1 MMPDIRVIY
10 AKIVAKTHFGDFVMA
25 NMELVQIVK
34 RGRDAV
40 AAWREENPNTPMD
53 LNECYMSH
61 SRIPMVNLRGADMR
75 NGDFMGAMVRRADLS
90 NSYMNDV
97 HFYRA
102 DLREANMSRAIA
114 PGANL
119 RGADLRNANLAGIN
133 LDRATLSEANLSG
146 ADLTNANLDR
156 ANLDRTNFTGANLT
170 GASFNGANLSRT
182 NLSEA
187 VLNEADFY
195 EAVLNDVVTGEA
207 QFSNCIIGYTVF
219 QNCDMDSA
227 LAWTACGTTRP
238 APLGWTRYCG
248 REELCHSPLFWVPGI
263 PVAVVDIQ
271 DLVADA
277 PVTTLEVHIS
287 CANGDI
293 EFARQ
298 LEANLRAQGVRS
310 WVFAEGFRGNPLV
323 DRRATSGEEEIERWV
338 RHYDR
343 LIVVCSAAGLD
354 SETVRNDITSAQEA
368 ENINDRWTMFLV
380 DADGIMGAG
389 RNRAARLLKED
400 HRVFDLSGQ
409 QPGSEEYQ
417 AALAELIENLR
428 DEQPASAA
436 KPPRQAVDPRTL
448 QL

>member
-1 MMPDIRVIY
+1 MLKSTP
-10 AKIVAKTHFGDFVMA
+10 TTPFGDLLMA

-61 SRIPMVNLRGADMR
+61 SRIPMVNLRGADLR

-90 NSYMNDV
+90 NSYMNNV

-102 DLREANMSRAIA
+102 DLREADMSRAIA

-133 LDRATLSEANLSG
+133 LDGATLSEANLSG

-156 ANLDRTNFTGANLT
+156 SNLDRVNFTGANLT

-187 VLNEADFY
+187 TLSAADFY
-195 EAVLNDVVTGEA
+195 EAVLNDVVTEDA
-207 QFSNCIIGYTVF
+207 DFNNCIIGYTVF
-219 QNCDMDSA
+219 QNCAMDAA
-227 LAWTACGTTRP
+227 LGLDSVRHD
-238 APLGWTRYCG
+238 APSTIGLDTLLRSRGALPQSFILG
-248 REELCHSPLFWVPGI
+248 SGI
-263 PVAVVDIQ
+263 PVAVAGIQ
-271 DLVADA
+271 DSVADA

-287 CANGDI
+287 CADGDI

-298 LEANLRAQGVRS
+298 LEDNLRAQGVRT

-323 DRRATSGEEEIERWV
+323 DRRASSGEEEIERWV

-343 LIVVCSAAGLD
+343 IIVVCTAAGLD
-354 SETVRNDITSAQEA
+354 SETVRNDITAAQEA
-368 ENINDRWTMFLV
+368 ENTGDRWTMFLV
-380 DADGIMGAG
+380 DADGVMGAG

-400 HRVFDLSGQ
+400 HRVFDLTGQ
-409 QPGSEEYQ
+409 PAGSDEYQ
-417 AALAELIENLR
+417 AALADLIENLR
-428 DEQPASAA
+428 EEQPASAA

>member
-1 MMPDIRVIY
+1 
-10 AKIVAKTHFGDFVMA
+10 MA

-40 AAWREENPNTPMD
+40 TAWREEHPNTPMD

-61 SRIPMVNLRGADMR
+61 ARIPMVNLRGADLR
-75 NGDFMGAMVRRADLS
+75 NGDFMGAMVRRGDLS

-102 DLREANMSRAIA
+102 DLREVNMSRAIA
-114 PGANL
+114 PGANM

-156 ANLDRTNFTGANLT
+156 ANLDRTNLTGANLT

-187 VLNEADFY
+187 ILNEADFY
-195 EAVLNDVVTGEA
+195 EAALNDVVTA
-207 QFSNCIIGYTVF
+207 DTQFNNCIIGYTVF
-219 QNCDMDSA
+219 QNCAMDNA
-227 LAWTACGTTRP
+227 LGLDSVRHD
-238 APLGWTRYCG
+238 APSTIGLDTLLRSRGVLPRSFMLG
-248 REELCHSPLFWVPGI
+248 SGI
-263 PVAVVDIQ
+263 PVAVADIQ
-271 DLVADA
+271 DSVADA
-277 PVTTLEVHIS
+277 PVTTLEAHIS
-287 CANGDI
+287 CATADV

-298 LEANLRAQGVRS
+298 LESNLRAQGVRS

-343 LIVVCSAAGLD
+343 LIVVCSAASLD
-354 SETVRNDITSAQEA
+354 SETVRNDITAAQEA
-368 ENINDRWTMFLV
+368 ENSSDQWTMFLV
-380 DADGIMGAG
+380 DADGVMGAG

-400 HRVFDLSGQ
+400 HRFFDLTGQ
-409 QPGSEEYQ
+409 AADSDEYQ
-417 AALAELIENLR
+417 AALGELIENLR
-428 DEQPASAA
+428 EDQPASAG

>member
-1 MMPDIRVIY
+1 
-10 AKIVAKTHFGDFVMA
+10 MA

-40 AAWREENPNTPMD
+40 AAWREENPNTVMD

-61 SRIPMVNLRGADMR
+61 SRIPMVNLRGADLR

-90 NSYMNDV
+90 NTFMNSA

-102 DLREANMSRAIA
+102 DLREANMSRSIA
-114 PGANL
+114 SGANM

-133 LDRATLSEANLSG
+133 LDGATLSEANLSG

-156 ANLDRTNFTGANLT
+156 TNLDRANFSGADLT

-187 VLNEADFY
+187 TLNEADFY
-195 EAVLNDVVTGEA
+195 EAVLNDVITGDA
-207 QFSNCIIGYTVF
+207 NFHNCIIGYTVF
-219 QNCDMDSA
+219 QNCAMDAA
-227 LAWTACGTTRP
+227 LGLDSIRHD
-238 APLGWTRYCG
+238 APSTIGLDTLLRSRGALPESFILG
-248 REELCHSPLFWVPGI
+248 SGI
-263 PVAVVDIQ
+263 PVAVVGIQ
-271 DLVADA
+271 DSVSDA

-298 LEANLRAQGVRS
+298 LEDNLRDQGVRT

-323 DRRATSGEEEIERWV
+323 DRRASSGEEEIERWV

-343 LIVVCSAAGLD
+343 LIVVCTAAGLD
-354 SETVRNDITSAQEA
+354 SETVRNDITAAQES
-368 ENINDRWTMFLV
+368 ENTNDRWTMFLV
-380 DADGIMGAG
+380 DADGTMASG
-389 RNRAARLLKED
+389 RSRAARLLKED
-400 HRVFDLSGQ
+400 HRVFDLAGQ
-409 QPGSEEYQ
+409 SAGSEEYQ

-428 DEQPASAA
+428 EEQPASAA

>member
-1 MMPDIRVIY
+1 
-10 AKIVAKTHFGDFVMA
+10 MA

-40 AAWREENPNTPMD
+40 AAWREENPNQQLD
-53 LNECYMSH
+53 LNACYMSH
-61 SRIPMVNLRGADMR
+61 TRIPMVNLRGADMR
-75 NGDFMGAMVRRADLS
+75 DGDFMGAMVRRADLS
-90 NSYMNDV
+90 NSYLNDA

-102 DLREANMSRAIA
+102 DLREVNLSRAIA

-133 LDRATLSEANLSG
+133 LDRGTLSEANLSG

-156 ANLDRTNFTGANLT
+156 ANLDRANLSGANLT

-182 NLSEA
+182 NLSGA
-187 VLNEADFY
+187 TLNEADFY
-195 EAVLNDVVTGEA
+195 EAVLNDAVTGEA
-207 QFSNCIIGYTVF
+207 DFHNCIIGYTVF
-219 QNCDMDSA
+219 QNCAMDAAVGLDSVRHDAPSTIGLDTLLRSRGA
-227 LAWTACGTTRP
+227 LP
-238 APLGWTRYCG
+238 ESFILGSG
-248 REELCHSPLFWVPGI
+248 VPIAVAGI
-263 PVAVVDIQ
+263 Q
-271 DLVADA
+271 ESVADA

-287 CANGDI
+287 CANGDV

-343 LIVVCSAAGLD
+343 LVVVCTAAGLD
-354 SETVRNDITSAQEA
+354 SETVRNDITAAQEA
-368 ENINDRWTMFLV
+368 ERSSDQWTMFLV
-380 DADGIMGAG
+380 DSDGVMGAG
-389 RNRAARLLKED
+389 RNRAARLLKEE
-400 HRVFDLSGQ
+400 HRVFDLTGQ
-409 QPGSEEYQ
+409 AAGSEEYA
-417 AALAELIENLR
+417 AALSELIENLR
-428 DEQPASAA
+428 QEQPASAA

>member
-1 MMPDIRVIY
+1 
-10 AKIVAKTHFGDFVMA
+10 MA

-40 AAWREENPNTPMD
+40 AAWREENPNTVMD

-61 SRIPMVNLRGADMR
+61 SRIPMVNLRGADLR

-90 NSYMNDV
+90 NTFMNSA

-102 DLREANMSRAIA
+102 DLREANMSRSIA
-114 PGANL
+114 SGANL

-133 LDRATLSEANLSG
+133 LDGATLSEANLSG

-156 ANLDRTNFTGANLT
+156 TNLDRANFSGADLT

-187 VLNEADFY
+187 TLNEADFY
-195 EAVLNDVVTGEA
+195 EAVLNDVITGDA
-207 QFSNCIIGYTVF
+207 NFHNCIIGYTVF
-219 QNCDMDSA
+219 QNCAMDAA
-227 LAWTACGTTRP
+227 LGLDSVRHD
-238 APLGWTRYCG
+238 APSTIGLDTLLRSRGALPESFILG
-248 REELCHSPLFWVPGI
+248 SGI
-263 PVAVVDIQ
+263 PVAVVGIQ
-271 DLVADA
+271 DSVSDA

-298 LEANLRAQGVRS
+298 LEDNLRDQGVRT

-323 DRRATSGEEEIERWV
+323 DRRASSGEEEIERWV

-343 LIVVCSAAGLD
+343 LIVVCTAAGLD
-354 SETVRNDITSAQEA
+354 SETVRNDITAAQES
-368 ENINDRWTMFLV
+368 ENTNDRWTMFLV
-380 DADGIMGAG
+380 DADGTMASG
-389 RNRAARLLKED
+389 RSRAARLLKED
-400 HRVFDLSGQ
+400 HRVFDLAGQ
-409 QPGSEEYQ
+409 SAGSEEYQ

-428 DEQPASAA
+428 EEQPASAA

>member
-1 MMPDIRVIY
+1 
-10 AKIVAKTHFGDFVMA
+10 MA

-40 AAWREENPNTPMD
+40 AAWREENPNTLMD

-90 NSYMNDV
+90 NAYMNGA

-102 DLREANMSRAIA
+102 DLREANISRSIA
-114 PGANL
+114 SGANL
-119 RGADLRNANLAGIN
+119 RGADMRNANLAGIN
-133 LDRATLSEANLSG
+133 LDGATLSEANLSG

-156 ANLDRTNFTGANLT
+156 SNLDRVNFTGANLT

-182 NLSEA
+182 NLSQA

-195 EAVLNDVVTGEA
+195 EAILNDVATEEA
-207 QFSNCIIGYTVF
+207 NFENCIIGYTVF
-219 QNCDMDSA
+219 QNCAMDAAQGLDNVRHDAPSTIGLDTLLRSQGA
-227 LAWTACGTTRP
+227 LP
-238 APLGWTRYCG
+238 QSFILG
-248 REELCHSPLFWVPGI
+248 SGI
-263 PVAVVDIQ
+263 PVAVAGIQ
-271 DLVADA
+271 DSVADA

-287 CANGDI
+287 CANVDI
-293 EFARQ
+293 GYARQ
-298 LEANLRAQGVRS
+298 LEANLRNQGVRT

-323 DRRATSGEEEIERWV
+323 DRRASSGEEEIERWV

-343 LIVVCSAAGLD
+343 LIVVCTAAALD
-354 SETVRNDITSAQEA
+354 SETVRNDITAAQEF
-368 ENINDRWTMFLV
+368 ENTNDRWTMFLV
-380 DADGIMGAG
+380 DADGVMGAG
-389 RNRAARLLKED
+389 RARTARLLKED
-400 HRVFDLSGQ
+400 HRVFDLTGQ
-409 QPGSEEYQ
+409 AEGSDEYQ
-417 AALAELIENLR
+417 ETLAGLIENLR
-428 DEQPASAA
+428 EEQPASAA

>member
-1 MMPDIRVIY
+1 
-10 AKIVAKTHFGDFVMA
+10 MA

-219 QNCDMDSA
+219 QNCAMDSA
-227 LAWTACGTTRP
+227 LGLDSVRHD
-238 APLGWTRYCG
+238 APSTIGLDTLLRSRGALPQSFILG
-248 REELCHSPLFWVPGI
+248 SGI

-271 DLVADA
+271 DSVADA

-354 SETVRNDITSAQEA
+354 SETVRNDITSAQES

-409 QPGSEEYQ
+409 QPVSEEYQ

>member
-1 MMPDIRVIY
+1 
-10 AKIVAKTHFGDFVMA
+10 MA

-40 AAWREENPNTPMD
+40 AAWREENPNTVMD

-61 SRIPMVNLRGADMR
+61 SRIPMVNLRGADLR

-90 NSYMNDV
+90 NSFMNSV

-102 DLREANMSRAIA
+102 DLREANMSRSIA
-114 PGANL
+114 SGANL

-133 LDRATLSEANLSG
+133 LDGATLSEANLSG

-156 ANLDRTNFTGANLT
+156 TNLDRANFSGADLT

-187 VLNEADFY
+187 TLNEADFY
-195 EAVLNDVVTGEA
+195 EAVLNDVITGDA
-207 QFSNCIIGYTVF
+207 NFHNCIIGYTVF
-219 QNCDMDSA
+219 QNCAMDAA
-227 LAWTACGTTRP
+227 LGLDNVRHD
-238 APLGWTRYCG
+238 APSTIGLDTLLRSQGALPQSFILG
-248 REELCHSPLFWVPGI
+248 SGI
-263 PVAVVDIQ
+263 PVAVAGIQ
-271 DLVADA
+271 DSVADA

-287 CANGDI
+287 CASEDI
-293 EFARQ
+293 DFARH
-298 LEANLRAQGVRS
+298 LESNLREQGVRT

-323 DRRATSGEEEIERWV
+323 DRRASSGEEEIERWV

-343 LIVVCSAAGLD
+343 LIVVCTAAGLD
-354 SETVRNDITSAQEA
+354 SETVRNDITAAQEA
-368 ENINDRWTMFLV
+368 ENTNDRWTMFLV
-380 DADGIMGAG
+380 DADGTMAAG

-400 HRVFDLSGQ
+400 HRVFDLAGQ
-409 QPGSEEYQ
+409 SAGSDEYQ
-417 AALAELIENLR
+417 AALTDLIENLR
-428 DEQPASAA
+428 EEQPASSA

>member
-1 MMPDIRVIY
+1 
-10 AKIVAKTHFGDFVMA
+10 MA

-40 AAWREENPNTPMD
+40 SAWREENPNTPMD

-75 NGDFMGAMVRRADLS
+75 NGDFMGAMARRADLS

-170 GASFNGANLSRT
+170 GASFNGTNLSRA
-182 NLSEA
+182 NLASA
-187 VLNEADFY
+187 VLNQADFY
-195 EAVLNDVVTGEA
+195 EAILNDVGTDEA
-207 QFSNCIIGYTVF
+207 DFHNCIIGYTVF
-219 QNCDMDSA
+219 QNCAMDAA
-227 LAWTACGTTRP
+227 LGLDSIRHD
-238 APLGWTRYCG
+238 APSTIGLDTLLRSRGALPESFILG
-248 REELCHSPLFWVPGI
+248 SGI
-263 PVAVVDIQ
+263 PVAVAGIQ
-271 DLVADA
+271 DSVADA
-277 PVTTLEVHIS
+277 PVTTLEVHVS
-287 CANGDI
+287 CADADV

-310 WVFAEGFRGNPLV
+310 WVFGESFRGNPLV

-354 SETVRNDITSAQEA
+354 SETVRNDITAAQEA
-368 ENINDRWTMFLV
+368 ENTGDRWTMFLV
-380 DADGIMGAG
+380 DADGVMGAG
-389 RNRAARLLKED
+389 RNRSARLLKED
-400 HRVFDLSGQ
+400 HRVFDLTGQ
-409 QPGSEEYQ
+409 AAGSDEYQ
-417 AALAELIENLR
+417 AALTDLIENLR
-428 DEQPASAA
+428 EEQPASAA

>member
-1 MMPDIRVIY
+1 
-10 AKIVAKTHFGDFVMA
+10 MA

-40 AAWREENPNTPMD
+40 AAWREENPNTVMD

-61 SRIPMVNLRGADMR
+61 SRIPMVNLRGADLR

-90 NSYMNDV
+90 NTFMNSA

-102 DLREANMSRAIA
+102 DLREANMSRSIA
-114 PGANL
+114 SGANM

-133 LDRATLSEANLSG
+133 LDGATLSEANLSG

-156 ANLDRTNFTGANLT
+156 TNLDRANFSGADLT

-187 VLNEADFY
+187 TLNEADFY
-195 EAVLNDVVTGEA
+195 EAVLNDVITGDA
-207 QFSNCIIGYTVF
+207 NFHNCIIGYTVF
-219 QNCDMDSA
+219 QNCAMDSA
-227 LAWTACGTTRP
+227 LGLDSIRHD
-238 APLGWTRYCG
+238 APSTIGLDTLLRSRGALPESFILG
-248 REELCHSPLFWVPGI
+248 SGI
-263 PVAVVDIQ
+263 PVAVVGIQ
-271 DLVADA
+271 DSVSDA

-298 LEANLRAQGVRS
+298 LEDNLRDQGVRT

-323 DRRATSGEEEIERWV
+323 DRRASSGEEEIERWV

-343 LIVVCSAAGLD
+343 LIVVCTAAGLD
-354 SETVRNDITSAQEA
+354 SETVRNDITAAQES
-368 ENINDRWTMFLV
+368 ENTNDRWTMFLV
-380 DADGIMGAG
+380 DADGTMASG
-389 RNRAARLLKED
+389 RSRAARLLKED
-400 HRVFDLSGQ
+400 HRVFDLAGQ
-409 QPGSEEYQ
+409 SAGSEEYQ
-417 AALAELIENLR
+417 AALADLIENLR
-428 DEQPASAA
+428 EEQPASAA

>member
-1 MMPDIRVIY
+1 
-10 AKIVAKTHFGDFVMA
+10 MA

-219 QNCDMDSA
+219 QNCAMDSA
-227 LAWTACGTTRP
+227 LGLDSVRHD
-238 APLGWTRYCG
+238 APSTIGLDTLLRSRGALPQSFILG
-248 REELCHSPLFWVPGI
+248 SGI

-271 DLVADA
+271 DSVADA

-354 SETVRNDITSAQEA
+354 SETVRNDITSAQES

>member
-1 MMPDIRVIY
+1 
-10 AKIVAKTHFGDFVMA
+10 MA

-40 AAWREENPNTPMD
+40 AAWREENPNTVMD

-61 SRIPMVNLRGADMR
+61 SRIPMVNLRGADLR

-90 NSYMNDV
+90 NTFMNSA

-102 DLREANMSRAIA
+102 DLREANMSRSIA
-114 PGANL
+114 SGANM

-133 LDRATLSEANLSG
+133 LDGATLSEANLSG

-156 ANLDRTNFTGANLT
+156 TNLDRANFTGADLT

-187 VLNEADFY
+187 TLNEADFY
-195 EAVLNDVVTGEA
+195 EAVLNDVITGDA
-207 QFSNCIIGYTVF
+207 NFHNCIIGYTVF
-219 QNCDMDSA
+219 QNCAMDAA
-227 LAWTACGTTRP
+227 LGLDSIRHD
-238 APLGWTRYCG
+238 APSTIGLDTLLRSRGALPESFILG
-248 REELCHSPLFWVPGI
+248 SGI
-263 PVAVVDIQ
+263 PVAVVGIQ
-271 DLVADA
+271 DSVSDA

-298 LEANLRAQGVRS
+298 LEDNLRDQGVRT

-323 DRRATSGEEEIERWV
+323 DRRASSGEEEIERWV

-343 LIVVCSAAGLD
+343 LIVVCTAAGLD
-354 SETVRNDITSAQEA
+354 SETVRNDITAAQES
-368 ENINDRWTMFLV
+368 ENTNDRWTMFLV
-380 DADGIMGAG
+380 DADGTMASG
-389 RNRAARLLKED
+389 RSRAARLLKED
-400 HRVFDLSGQ
+400 HRVFDLAGQ
-409 QPGSEEYQ
+409 SAGSEEYQ
-417 AALAELIENLR
+417 TALAELIENLR
-428 DEQPASAA
+428 EEQPASAA